1 MHLWL
6 SFTVGLMLFAAGCD
20 DSGTETAAFTTAE
33 VRIAPLIDSVLATG
47 RVQTLKSVDV
57 SSQLSGRIDDVY
69 VDFNDIVAKGD
80 PLARIDQ
87 IRFQSRVE
95 ELSAALAVARAEVA
109 SADAALAGAR
119 ARFEED
125 ERDYQRKVGLA
136 KKGSVSDSELSR
148 AKAVKLQS
156 ESTLQTLAASKE
168 VKTAYIAAATAS
180 LRQAQIDLDRT
191 IIRAPISGVVINRSI
206 EPGQTVAVSLSA
218 PELFI
223 IANDLREIEVHA
235 SVDEADVGKVQVG
248 QKVSFTVD
256 AYPRRR
262 FDGSVRQIR
271 KTPQISQNV
280 VSYFVVIQASNPE
293 ELMLPGMTALVE
305 IVISRQEQVLQ
316 VPNAALRFEM
326 PAASRSGG
334 TDQLDGIEPSV
345 WMVDGNGDY
354 LRQRLE
360 IGYSDGEF
368 SEVRS
373 GPLTAGD
380 EVIVGYR
387 R

>member
-1 MHLWL
+1 MRLWL
-6 SFTVGLMLFAAGCD
+6 SFTVGLMLFAVGCD

-33 VRIAPLIDSVLATG
+33 VRVAPLIDSVLATG

-57 SSQLSGRIDDVY
+57 SSQLSGRIDEVY
-69 VDFNDIVAKGD
+69 VDFNDSVAKGD
-80 PLARIDQ
+80 PLAKIDQ
-87 IRFQSRVE
+87 IRFQSRAE
-95 ELSAALAVARAEVA
+95 ELSAALAVARAEVT

-125 ERDYQRKVGLA
+125 ERDYKRKVDLA
-136 KKGSVSDSELSR
+136 RKGSVSDSELSR

-156 ESTLQTLAASKE
+156 ASTLQTLAASKE

-280 VSYFVVIQASNPE
+280 VSYFVVIKASNPE

-326 PAASRSGG
+326 PVESRSAGA
-334 TDQLDGIEPSV
+334 DRFDGIEPTV
-345 WMVDGNGDY
+345 WIVDGNGDY
-354 LRQRLE
+354 LRKRLE

-368 SEVRS
+368 SEILS
-373 GPLTAGD
+373 GALAAGD

>member
-20 DSGTETAAFTTAE
+20 DSGTKTAAFTTAE

-262 FDGSVRQIR
+262 FQGSVRQIR

-326 PAASRSGG
+326 PVASRSGG
-334 TDQLDGIEPSV
+334 ADQFDGIEPSV
-345 WMVDGNGDY
+345 WIVDGNGDY
-354 LRQRLE
+354 LRQVLE
-360 IGYSDGEF
+360 VGYSDGEF
-368 SEVRS
+368 SEVLS
-373 GPLTAGD
+373 GPLAAGD